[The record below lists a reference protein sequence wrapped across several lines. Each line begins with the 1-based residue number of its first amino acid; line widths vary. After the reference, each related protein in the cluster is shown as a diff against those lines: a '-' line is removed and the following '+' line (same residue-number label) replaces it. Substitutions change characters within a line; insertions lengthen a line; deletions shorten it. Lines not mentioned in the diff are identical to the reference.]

1 MSGNFPDGQENI
13 DDLPDE
19 DWEEPDYDDLYD
31 DLDD

>member
-19 DWEEPDYDDLYD
+19 DWEDEEPDYDDLED
-31 DLDD
+31 